1 MISGDIDLDKLV
13 DDIDQQL
20 EILTAIAADN
30 AILNEQLRLLQA
42 CREAVLSQSLEITRL
57 LEMVDP
63 DETSPLSEL
72 TTILERYQLD
82 GEGD

>member
-82 GEGD
+82 GESD